1 MGSLEQLKN
10 FWKKLSVAK
19 KVLLISSVLASVIG
33 FIFLMSWVREPE
45 YAVLFSN
52 LEPQD
57 ASKIVERLKEKKVEY
72 KLTDNGRT
80 ILVPKQNVYE
90 LRLQFA
96 GEGLPNSSIVG
107 YEIFDKSNIG
117 VSDFVQK
124 INYKRALEGEL
135 ARTILQIDGV
145 EAVRVHIVI
154 PEKALFKEDQKEPTA
169 SVILRLKQ
177 GAKLSKENIQSISYL
192 VANSVEGLKPEN
204 VTILDSRGRL
214 LSDES
219 YSDPLAKVSSKQY
232 ELKRNVEQYLA
243 DKVQSLLDGF
253 LGPGNSIV
261 RVDVELNF
269 TQVEKTIEEYD
280 PDKTVVRSEQV
291 TQERS
296 SSVDSTFA
304 STSSQRSNTITNYE
318 VNRTLQRIVESV
330 GNIKRLSVAVLVNGT
345 YKVNEVGGVRK
356 VEYVPRDEE
365 QIKKLTEIVKNAI
378 GFNPERNDQISVVN
392 VPFELGGEGMEFVSR
407 DTSGKKEGWRD
418 IVEKIVIGFAILA
431 SLVLIFS
438 LLGKLKMRREIP
450 TIEVKEFPTVQP
462 QTQLKEPEQSVVQ
475 EEIEPMSE
483 AELEFERL
491 KKEQIK
497 GKVTEYIRENSEQ
510 ATRLIKVWLL
520 EEERPK
526 WQKR

>member
-1 MGSLEQLKN
+1 MGSLEQFRD

-19 KVLLISSVLASVIG
+19 KVLLVGSFLASILG
-33 FIFLMSWVREPE
+33 FIFLISWVREPE

-52 LEPQD
+52 LEAHD

-90 LRLQFA
+90 LRLQLA
-96 GEGLPNSSIVG
+96 GEGLPNLSIVG

-117 VSDFVQK
+117 VSDFIQK

-135 ARTILQIDGV
+135 ARTILQIDGI

-177 GAKLSKENIQSISYL
+177 GAKLTKENIRSISYL
-192 VANSVEGLKPEN
+192 VANSVEGLRPEN
-204 VTILDSRGRL
+204 VTVLDSRGQL
-214 LSDES
+214 LSDDLD
-219 YSDPLAKVSSKQY
+219 SDPLAKISSKQY
-232 ELKRNVEQYLA
+232 ELKRSVEQYLT

-253 LGPGNSIV
+253 LGPGNSII

-269 TQVEKTIEEYD
+269 TQVERTIEEYD
-280 PDKTVVRSEQV
+280 PDKTVIRSEQV
-291 TQERS
+291 TQERN

-318 VNRTLQRIVESV
+318 ISRTLQRVVENV
-330 GNIKRLSVAVLVNGT
+330 GNIKRLSVAVLVNGS
-345 YKVNEVGGVRK
+345 YKVNEVNGVRK

-365 QIKKLTEIVKNAI
+365 QIQKLTEIVKNAV
-378 GFNPERNDQISVVN
+378 GYNPERNDQILVVN
-392 VPFELGGEGMEFVSR
+392 VPFELGGEGIEFVSR
-407 DTSGKKEGWRD
+407 ETQEKKEGWREL
-418 IVEKIVIGFAILA
+418 VEKIVIGFAILA
-431 SLVLIFS
+431 SIVLIFS
-438 LLGKLKMRREIP
+438 LLGKLRMRREIP
-450 TIEVKEFPTVQP
+450 TIEVKEFPSVQP
-462 QTQLKEPEQSVVQ
+462 QATLREPEPVAVQ
-475 EEIEPMSE
+475 EEIRPVVEE
-483 AELEFERL
+483 ELELERL
-491 KKEQIK
+491 KREQIK
-497 GKVTEYIRENSEQ
+497 EKVTEYIRENSEQ
-510 ATRLIKVWLL
+510 ATKLIKVWLL
-520 EEERPK
+520 EEEKPK

>member
-1 MGSLEQLKN
+1 MGSLDQLKE

-19 KVLLISSVLASVIG
+19 KVLLISSVLVSILG
-33 FIFLMSWVREPE
+33 FVFLISWVQEPE
-45 YAVLFSN
+45 YAILFSN
-52 LEPQD
+52 LEAQD

-169 SVILRLKQ
+169 SVILKLKQ
-177 GAKLSKENIQSISYL
+177 GARLSKENIQSISYL

-204 VTILDSRGRL
+204 VTILNSRGQL
-214 LSDES
+214 LSNEFD
-219 YSDPLAKVSSKQY
+219 SDPLAKISSKQY
-232 ELKRNVEQYLA
+232 ELKKNVEQYLA

-280 PDKTVVRSEQV
+280 PDKTIVRSEQV

-304 STSSQRSNTITNYE
+304 STSSQRTNTITNYE

-330 GNIKRLSVAVLVNGT
+330 GNIKRLSVAVLVNGS

-365 QIKKLTEIVKNAI
+365 QIQKLTEIVKNAV
-378 GFNPERNDQISVVN
+378 GFNPERNDQISVLN
-392 VPFELGGEGMEFVSR
+392 VPFELGGEGVEFVSR
-407 DTSGKKEGWRD
+407 ETHEKKEEWRD
-418 IVEKIVIGFAILA
+418 LVEKIVIGFAILA
-431 SLVLIFS
+431 SFVLIFS

-450 TIEVKEFPTVQP
+450 TIEVKEFPSVQS
-462 QTQLKEPEQSVVQ
+462 QATLKEPEQNVVQ
-475 EEIEPMSE
+475 EEIEPVLGE
-483 AELEFERL
+483 EVEFERL
-491 KKEQIK
+491 KKEQIR

-520 EEERPK
+520 EEEKPK

>member
-1 MGSLEQLKN
+1 MNSLAQVKE
-10 FWKKLSVAK
+10 FWNKLSSAK
-19 KVLLISSVLASVIG
+19 KILLISTVVASIVG
-33 FIFLMSWVREPE
+33 FVFLISWVREPE

-52 LEPQD
+52 LEAQD
-57 ASKIVERLKEKKVEY
+57 ASKIVEKLKERKIDY
-72 KLTDNGRT
+72 KLSDNGRT

-135 ARTILQIDGV
+135 ARTILQIEGV

-154 PEKALFKEDQKEPTA
+154 PERTLFKEDQKEPTA
-169 SVILRLKQ
+169 SVILKLKQ
-177 GAKLSKENIQSISYL
+177 GARLSKENVQSIAYL
-192 VANSVEGLKPEN
+192 VANSVEGLEPKN

-214 LSDES
+214 LSDDSGYE
-219 YSDPLAKVSSKQY
+219 PLAKISSKQY
-232 ELKRNVEQYLA
+232 ELKKNVEQYLA
-243 DKVQSLLDGF
+243 DKVQSLLDGV

-280 PDKTVVRSEQV
+280 PDKTVVRSEQT

-304 STSSQRSNTITNYE
+304 SSNSQRTNTITNYE
-318 VNRTLQRIVESV
+318 VNRTMQRIVESV

-345 YKVNEVGGVRK
+345 YKVNESGGVRK
-356 VEYVPRDEE
+356 VEYIPRDEE
-365 QIKKLTEIVKNAI
+365 QIQKLTEIVKNAV
-378 GFNPERNDQISVVN
+378 GFNPDRNDQISVVSI
-392 VPFELGGEGMEFVSR
+392 PFEPAGEEMEFVSKE
-407 DTSGKKEGWRD
+407 TQKKESWRD
-418 IVEKIVIGFAILA
+418 LVEKIIIGFAILA
-431 SLVLIFS
+431 SVVLIFS
-438 LLGKLKMRREIP
+438 LLGRLKVKKEIP
-450 TIEVKEFPTVQP
+450 TIEVKEFPPVQP
-462 QTQLKEPEQSVVQ
+462 QVTLKEPEPVMV
-475 EEIEPMSE
+475 EEIEPVSE
-483 AELEFERL
+483 EEVELERL
-491 KKEQIK
+491 KKEQMK
-497 GKVTEYIRENSEQ
+497 EKVAEYIRENSEQ

-520 EEERPK
+520 EEEKPK
-526 WQKR
+526 WQRR